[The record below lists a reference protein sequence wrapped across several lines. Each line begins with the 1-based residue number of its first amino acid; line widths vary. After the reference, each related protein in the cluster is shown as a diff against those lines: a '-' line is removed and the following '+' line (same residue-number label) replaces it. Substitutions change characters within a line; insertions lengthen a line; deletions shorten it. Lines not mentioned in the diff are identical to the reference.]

1 MDKETLVKAVSEF
14 NDNNKRYYRRDY
26 PTDLTIKKVFNH
38 GMGELELFYFD
49 LDRKFIAINS
59 NLATNSDFRK
69 LREFCRCN
77 HIDDWRQIDTP
88 LGYPNWY
95 FNHLSDLAEKQIR
108 LD

>member
-14 NDNNKRYYRRDY
+14 HGNNKRYYRRDY

-38 GMGELELFYFD
+38 GMGQLELFYFD
-49 LDRKFIAINS
+49 LKRKFIAINS
-59 NLATNSDFRK
+59 NIATVSDFRK
-69 LREFCRCN
+69 LREFCRDN
-77 HIDDWRQIDTP
+77 HMDNWRQIDTP